1 MSIASDGGKM
11 GKPVI
16 FIVEDEQIVAEDL
29 KETLKD
35 LGFTVAGIEKSG
47 EIAIEKVSE
56 LHPDLVLMDI
66 HLAGK
71 MDGIETA
78 GLIRSRFNIP
88 IIYLT
93 AYADKEL
100 LERAK
105 ITEPYGYILKPY
117 VERELNSVIEMAL
130 YKHSIDEKIKE
141 HDRTIRALINA
152 TPDAMLLLD
161 NDGGVLAANETMA
174 SRLNRKSDDLLHLT
188 INDLLQS
195 GSITV
200 RMAEGER
207 IARSGKPVHFI
218 EELKG
223 RWFENNLYPIFD
235 SQAAIIKIA
244 IYSHDITAMKD
255 AEHEREQLNLQLLKE
270 KEDLLRLT
278 TAFDGMDDCVV
289 ITNSSGQ
296 VDYANAA
303 FEKRFGYTLAEFRG
317 KHFSELQSPE
327 NQFVMSKEKFIN
339 DTKMV
344 WTGNFS
350 AQSKFGVRFPTTL
363 KSTPIKK
370 DKTTTSRVF
379 VLREQF

>member
-1 MSIASDGGKM
+1 M
-11 GKPVI
+11 GKPVL

-29 KETLKD
+29 KETLID

-47 EIAIEKVSE
+47 EVAIEKVNQI
-56 LHPDLVLMDI
+56 HPDIVLMDI
-66 HLAGK
+66 HLAGT

-78 GLIRSRFNIP
+78 GHIRSRFNIP

-100 LERAK
+100 IERAK

-130 YKHSIDEKIKE
+130 YKHSVDEKVKE

-161 NDGGVLAANETMA
+161 NDGDVLGANDTMA
-174 SRLNRKSDDLLHLT
+174 KRLNRKADDLLHVT
-188 INDLLQS
+188 VNDLLQT

-200 RMAEGER
+200 RMAEEER
-207 IARSGKPVHFI
+207 IARTGKPVHFV
-218 EELKG
+218 EEVRS

-235 SQAAIIKIA
+235 SQGTVTKIA
-244 IYSHDITAMKD
+244 IYSHDITARKE
-255 AEHEREQLNLQLLKE
+255 AEHEREQLNAQLSKEREELLKF
-270 KEDLLRLT
+270 T
-278 TAFDGMDDCVV
+278 AAFDGMDDCVV

-296 VDYANAA
+296 IDYANTA
-303 FEKRFGYTLAEFRG
+303 FEKKFGYTRAEIRG
-317 KHFSELQSPE
+317 EHFSKLQAPE
-327 NQFVMSKEKFIN
+327 NQFVISKEKFIN
-339 DTKMV
+339 DTKLV
-344 WTGNFS
+344 WTGNFF
-350 AQSKFGVRFPTTL
+350 ARSKFGVKFPTTL

-370 DKTTTSRVF
+370 DKSTTSRVF

>member
-1 MSIASDGGKM
+1 M
-11 GKPVI
+11 GKPVL

-29 KETLKD
+29 KETLID
-35 LGFTVAGIEKSG
+35 LGFMVAGIEKSG
-47 EIAIEKVSE
+47 EVAIERVSE
-56 LHPDLVLMDI
+56 THPDLVLMDI
-66 HLAGK
+66 HLAGT

-78 GLIRSRFNIP
+78 GHIRTHFEIP
-88 IIYLT
+88 VIYLT
-93 AYADKEL
+93 AYADNEL
-100 LERAK
+100 IERAK

-117 VERELNSVIEMAL
+117 IERELNSVIEMAL
-130 YKHSIDEKIKE
+130 YKHSVDKKIKE
-141 HDRTIRALINA
+141 HERTIRALINA

-161 NDGGVLAANETMA
+161 NDEIVLGANETMA
-174 SRLNRKSDDLLHLT
+174 KRLNRKSDDLLHLT

-200 RMAEGER
+200 RMAEEER

-218 EELKG
+218 EEVKG

-235 SQAAIIKIA
+235 SQGAVIKIA
-244 IYSHDITAMKD
+244 IYSHDITAMKEAD
-255 AEHEREQLNLQLLKE
+255 HEREQLNIQLSKE
-270 KEDLLRLT
+270 REDLLRLT

-296 VDYANAA
+296 IDYANAA
-303 FEKRFGYTLAEFRG
+303 FEKRFGYTQTEFRG

-350 AQSKFGVRFPTTL
+350 AKSKFGVKFPTTL

-370 DKTTTSRVF
+370 DKSTISRVF